1 MMENIYQKTFP
12 MLMEG
17 KKVLYVHG
25 FGSAGS
31 THTAQL
37 LRDYMPNA
45 TVLSPDLPVRP
56 EEAMALLRETVARE
70 QPDLIIGTSMG
81 GMYTEMLYGY
91 DRICVNPAFQMG
103 ETMQE
108 HGLTGKQTFQNPRQD
123 GVQEFIVTKALV
135 KEYRAMT
142 EHNFS
147 QVTAD
152 EQHRV
157 FGLFGDNDEVV
168 HTYDL
173 FLEHYPQAIHFHGEH
188 RLNEKVLLHYL
199 IPVIRWIDDRQ
210 EGRERPTV
218 FIDFA
223 TMHDSYMKPV
233 SSLRKAYEFLI
244 ENYNVYI
251 VAPAPSAQPETMLQ
265 TMTWVEEYINVPAW
279 NRVIF
284 TNSKQQLYGEYLLKA
299 PSNLPL
305 EGETISPS
313 DGFVGTELVFGK
325 DELKTFEDVITF
337 FERMGGQ

>member
-1 MMENIYQKTFP
+1 M
-12 MLMEG
+12 
-17 KKVLYVHG
+17 
-25 FGSAGS
+25 
-31 THTAQL
+31 
-37 LRDYMPNA
+37 
-45 TVLSPDLPVRP
+45 
-56 EEAMALLRETVARE
+56 
-70 QPDLIIGTSMG
+70 
-81 GMYTEMLYGY
+81 
-91 DRICVNPAFQMG
+91 
-103 ETMQE
+103 
-108 HGLTGKQTFQNPRQD
+108 TGKQTFQNPRQD

-210 EGRERPTV
+210 EGRERPIV

-279 NRVIF
+279 NRIIF
-284 TNSKQQLYGEYLLKA
+284 TNSKQQLLGDYYLA
-299 PSNLPL
+299 P
-305 EGETISPS
+305 
-313 DGFVGTELVFGK
+313 
-325 DELKTFEDVITF
+325 
-337 FERMGGQ
+337 